1 MNQFLVIGLGDFGR
15 EIALALTEQGSEV
28 IVVDNQPGAI
38 EAIKDS
44 VAQALVLNS
53 TDENAL
59 RSIGLENI
67 DTAIVA
73 IGEHIEASILTTAI
87 LKDLGVRRIIARA
100 NSPRHARIL
109 ERIGAE
115 RIISPET
122 QIARQVAKSLV
133 ARHVLERVELTEN
146 HSLVT
151 MYAPRRYWGQKIVST
166 GIRRDFN
173 IMIIGIERKIPEV
186 NDQGEIVMRS
196 KFLSIPGPN
205 DLLKEGDIIL
215 VVGQNERLDRL
226 AELDHRDS
234 EKMVEGTFAEE

>member
-15 EIALALTEQGSEV
+15 EIALALSEQGSEV

-205 DLLKEGDIIL
+205 DMLKEGDIIL

-234 EKMVEGTFAEE
+234 EKMVEVTFAKE